1 MDAIPP
7 RSAARRLASELK
19 LPSWKGTVVVMH
31 RRGADVLVVAAEERW
46 LHRHSIPQS
55 YCGYRVETEGCLL
68 AVAQGNRAT
77 A

>member
-1 MDAIPP
+1 MDVIPP

-31 RRGADVLVVAAEERW
+31 RRGADVLVVAADEQW
-46 LHRHSIPQS
+46 LGRHTLPGS
-55 YCGYRVETEGCLL
+55 YCGYTVEADRCIA
-68 AVAQGNRAT
+68 AVAQGTRAT